1 MAQRRDLI
9 QPSGPLSILVHAS
22 LIRRVRSVRYLAQ
35 CGTGELAGSRCT
47 LTKTRENDMQALRSG
62 IAGFAFA
69 AVLAAGGVASAEQMK
84 FKANLSGG
92 EEVPPVETSATG
104 TTDVTYDSDTKK
116 LTWTLE
122 YSGLSGDATAAHFH
136 GPADPGE
143 NADPVVPIPDTAS
156 GSTGEADLTEEQAA
170 DLEAGRWY
178 VNVHTAANPGGEI
191 RGQVTK
197 AE

>member
-1 MAQRRDLI
+1 MAQSRELI

-22 LIRRVRSVRYLAQ
+22 LIRRVHSVRYLAQ
-35 CGTGELAGSRCT
+35 CGMGELAGSRFT
-47 LTKTRENDMQALRSG
+47 FTKTREIDMQALRSG

-170 DLEAGRWY
+170 DLIAGKWY
-178 VNVHTAANPGGEI
+178 ANVHTAANPGGEI